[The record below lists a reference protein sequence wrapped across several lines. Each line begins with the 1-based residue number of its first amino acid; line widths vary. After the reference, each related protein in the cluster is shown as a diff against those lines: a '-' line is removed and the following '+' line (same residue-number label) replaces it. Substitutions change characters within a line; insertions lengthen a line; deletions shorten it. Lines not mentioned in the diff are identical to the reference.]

1 MIRISG
7 VELQKRRKMAPG
19 MKKIDLFNDKLKQ
32 KKVKELRESSNITET
47 PHEEKGRDDWLHL
60 PPSSQTKKKGRG
72 KKKKRLTT
80 QTKEDRETQMGKTI
94 QLEEGDKPSE
104 EQYNLLLSTNTEVQ
118 PQVLQLPF
126 NFCF

>member
-60 PPSSQTKKKGRG
+60 PPSS
-72 KKKKRLTT
+72 
-80 QTKEDRETQMGKTI
+80 
-94 QLEEGDKPSE
+94 
-104 EQYNLLLSTNTEVQ
+104 
-118 PQVLQLPF
+118 
-126 NFCF
+126 